1 MHFKLIV
8 AFCDDSKTDAVM
20 AAAREAGATGATVIN
35 NARGEGLKQ
44 KKTFFGMA
52 LETQRDVILLVVEE
66 HLSRAILETIA
77 TAGEF
82 DDTPGTGIAV
92 CINVEDAIG
101 VKHQVNELYKKIED
115 EL

>member
-1 MHFKLIV
+1 MQFKLIV

-44 KKTFFGMA
+44 KKTFFGMS
-52 LETQRDVILLVVEE
+52 LETQRDVVLLVVEE

-77 TAGEF
+77 KAGEF
-82 DDTPGTGIAV
+82 DDSPGTGIAV
-92 CINVEDAIG
+92 TINVEDAIG
-101 VKHQVNELYKKIED
+101 VKHQVSELYKKIED
-115 EL
+115 EI